1 MTSRSHRFA
10 ELTRSELSDRAQ
22 AALLVIPVGAVE
34 QHGPHLPT
42 GTDSFHATHVAEQ
55 SAMQAAASIDV
66 IVAPTVSY
74 GSSHHHLPFGATLSL
89 RTETLYSVLMELGES
104 ARLSGFRKLFFL
116 NGHGGNHEIA
126 QLAAR
131 DLALEGPLHAG
142 SGSWWAMAYQELV
155 GDGAADGGRLPGH
168 AGRFETAISAAL
180 DPDAGT
186 SPPPAHS
193 SYQESD
199 RHAYSPVYRAEFH
212 DSWRRLDGYT
222 DSPGSASR
230 EDGQRWLGIA
240 VEAVKRLL
248 IEFSDAADVIDQRPS
263 R

>member
-1 MTSRSHRFA
+1 MSGSYRFA
-10 ELTRSELSDRAQ
+10 ELTRSELADRAKT
-22 AALLVIPVGAVE
+22 ALLVIPVGAVE

-55 SAMQAAASIDV
+55 CAIQTSASIDA
-66 IVAPTVSY
+66 IVAPTVWY

-89 RTETLYSVLMELGES
+89 RTATLYSVLMELGES

-131 DLALEGPLHAG
+131 DLALEGSIHAG
-142 SGSWWAMAYQELV
+142 SGSWWAMAYQELIRE
-155 GDGAADGGRLPGH
+155 GAADGGRLPGH

-180 DPDAGT
+180 NPAADI

-193 SYQESD
+193 SYEASD
-199 RHAYSPVYRAEFH
+199 PHSYSTAYRAEFH
-212 DSWRRLDGYT
+212 GRWSRLDGYT

-230 EDGQRWLGIA
+230 EDGQRWLETGVTA
-240 VEAVKRLL
+240 VARLL
-248 IEFSDAADVIDQRPS
+248 IEFSNAADATWKE
-263 R
+263 